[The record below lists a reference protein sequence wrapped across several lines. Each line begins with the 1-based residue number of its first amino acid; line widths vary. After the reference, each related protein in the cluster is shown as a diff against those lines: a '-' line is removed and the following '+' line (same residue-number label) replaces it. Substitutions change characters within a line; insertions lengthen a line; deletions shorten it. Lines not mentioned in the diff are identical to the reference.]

1 MLAQLAM
8 LAGDG
13 DRIVSAGPAP
23 KSAELDLPIRQIHCP
38 LGVSAL
44 AAPRLRRIAERADVI
59 HAWSPK
65 AAKLGVLTA
74 EGEHMPMV
82 FSLPTAPEPDTAESI
97 AAAVDEPWITV
108 TVPTWSSAAL
118 TRRCFDDARIEVL
131 PPPAATAATDQSSN
145 IRALVREQL
154 GISDH
159 QTLLVSPGEMIRG
172 AGHKNASWA
181 HAIVRQI
188 IPDVLLCFPS
198 DGPDEEHVRFFAGTT
213 AFDDAVFFTAG
224 RFSVAE
230 VLAASDIALFLN
242 EHDTGVASLAAAMAG
257 GKAIVASETPNFA
270 QCAPHCS
277 AALLVPASDPRS
289 ASAAILKLIET
300 PQLAKE
306 LSQAA
311 AQQAAEKFDPLSSRR
326 RLTEIYASAG
336 AAAAV
341 RE

>member
-8 LAGDG
+8 LVSDG

-44 AAPRLRRIAERADVI
+44 AAPRLKRIAERADVI

-74 EGEHMPMV
+74 EGEHTPMV
-82 FSLPTAPEPDTAESI
+82 YSLPTAPEPASAESI
-97 AAAVDEPWITV
+97 AAAVDEPWVTV
-108 TVPTWSSAAL
+108 TVPTWSAAAL

-131 PPPAATAATDQSSN
+131 PPPAATVDQSSD

-159 QTLLVSPGEMIRG
+159 QTLLVSPAEMIRD
-172 AGHKNASWA
+172 AGHKCASWA
-181 HAIVRQI
+181 HAIVREI

-213 AFDDAVFFTAG
+213 AFCDEVFFTAG
-224 RFSVAE
+224 RFSTAE
-230 VLAASDIALFLN
+230 ALAAGDIALFLS
-242 EHDTGVASLAAAMAG
+242 ERDTGVASLAAAMAG
-257 GKAIVASETPNFA
+257 GNPIVASETPNFA
-270 QCAPHCS
+270 QCAPHNS
-277 AALLVPASDPRS
+277 AALLVPAADPRS

-300 PQLAKE
+300 PQLAEE
-306 LSQAA
+306 LSLSA
-311 AQQAAEKFDPLSSRR
+311 AQQAAEKFDLIASRR

-336 AAAAV
+336 AATAL